1 MPAKP
6 RTGKEW
12 CFSHPPSFPFSPPI
26 CYVLIQAQKLYWAL
40 GQPGGIEQ
48 NRIILMHSKYSFKFY
63 MPVNNNW
70 EHLSGQR
77 RWESMVGG
85 RNQVRRVSSRVMNKL
100 RAAGSHIT
108 VLQPTL
114 LLEYTV
120 TKYAISQKASHSGH
134 WNKYM
139 VLECNVSQRII
150 SYLVSNHNKKVIILC
165 FKEWVED
172 DTVTVV
178 FLKNSTPMDKKLHKW
193 MFLDSKTT

>member
-12 CFSHPPSFPFSPPI
+12 CFAPFLSFSPPI

-48 NRIILMHSKYSFKFY
+48 NRIILCI
-63 MPVNNNW
+63 VNIVSNLHASNNW

-77 RWESMVGG
+77 RWERHKKGG
-85 RNQVRRVSSRVMNKL
+85 QESSEESFQVVSMNKL

-120 TKYAISQKASHSGH
+120 TKYAISQKHLTPGH

-139 VLECNVSQRII
+139 VLECNVSQNII
-150 SYLVSNHNKKVIILC
+150 SYLVSNHNKKSN
-165 FKEWVED
+165 
-172 DTVTVV
+172 
-178 FLKNSTPMDKKLHKW
+178 NSML
-193 MFLDSKTT
+193 